1 MRYPRLVSLS
11 ILAFTVSLV
20 LSGCS
25 SSLMSTNSPAPTGA
39 NPTGAVPTVIAVGEQ
54 VNGVAP
60 NRKQEVQ
67 FSEAMDPAT
76 INAQSFQVTDSS
88 GRLMQGTV
96 IYDAEFNMASFL
108 PNPALQ
114 TGATYKVTITTA
126 VASTGGMH
134 LASAY
139 TYAFTTRSDSDTS
152 PLIVNSVVPAAN
164 ATCVSA
170 TAPIII
176 TFDET
181 PDASTVNSS
190 NIVVTGPGG
199 VVIPVT
205 MSINVTTTQVV
216 ITPKSPLPSGTITV
230 TVKNVGDL
238 ADVLMAAP
246 YTWSFSTGC
255 GGSATYFYVGVEF
268 PQPAIRGY
276 QVNVDTASLTDVPGS
291 PFAHAGAAA
300 PGAVIV
306 NRDFVYAT
314 STDETT
320 LGGAPFP
327 SGTSTVWVYHADGT
341 SGTLAQVQTFTMP
354 LNAFLYFEP
363 GGHNS
368 YEINGNTIF
377 TQAIH
382 PDGTVTDTG
391 SSVTLPGSVNSVAVS
406 PDGTRMYATVITGSA
421 SPGCNKGPCP
431 TTDVIWEIDRDPA
444 TGTLTLNH
452 AVSGTENL
460 HLGKLRFDASGSYL
474 LGQSSSTQ
482 ISVESVNHI
491 TGDLTSV
498 PGSPFT
504 STAAPSG
511 QFTRAFEIDPSGKFV
526 YAVNSGEIDS
536 NSKYISVFSLSQAT
550 GALAP
555 VQTLDMTPSAD
566 VTGFIVDQS
575 LVFVVNWPSS
585 GSGVNFVPASINVF
599 KRDPV
604 TGFVSAGGSPV
615 VMQGQERLQNA
626 AVMHYQ

>member
-1 MRYPRLVSLS
+1 MRYPRLVS
-11 ILAFTVSLV
+11 VSLLV
-20 LSGCS
+20 FAVSLALNGCGGTPIVGS
-25 SSLMSTNSPAPTGA
+25 NSAAATG
-39 NPTGAVPTVIAVGEQ
+39 PVPTVSAVVVQ

-60 NRKQEVQ
+60 NRKEEVQ
-67 FSEAMDPAT
+67 FSEAMDPST

-88 GRLMQGTV
+88 GKSMQGAV
-96 IYDAEFNMASFL
+96 SYDANFQTASFL

-114 TGATYKVTITTA
+114 TNASYTATITTA

-134 LASAY
+134 LASPY
-139 TYAFTTRSDSDTS
+139 TYSFSTRSDSDTS
-152 PLIVNSVVPAAN
+152 PLSVNSVVPAAN

-170 TAPIII
+170 NTSITI
-176 TFDET
+176 TFNEA
-181 PDASTVNSS
+181 PDASTVNST
-190 NIVVTGPGG
+190 NITVTGPGG
-199 VVIPVT
+199 AVIPVK
-205 MSINVTTTQVV
+205 MNINVTTTQVV
-216 ITPKSPLPSGTITV
+216 LTPASPLPSGSITV
-230 TVKNVGDL
+230 NVKNVADL
-238 ADVLMAAP
+238 AGVVLAAP
-246 YTWSFSTGC
+246 YIWSFSTSC
-255 GGSATYFYVGVEF
+255 GATYFYVGVES
-268 PQPAIRGY
+268 PNAAIRGY

-291 PFAHAGAAA
+291 PFAHAGSG
-300 PGAVIV
+300 PGLVMV
-306 NRDFVYAT
+306 NKDFVYAT
-314 STDETT
+314 STD
-320 LGGAPFP
+320 L
-327 SGTSTVWVYHADGT
+327 STVGGSETLWVYRADAT
-341 SGTLAQVQTFTMP
+341 SGTLAQIQQLSMP
-354 LNAFLYFEP
+354 LNSVLYTEP
-363 GGHNS
+363 TGHNL
-368 YEINGNTIF
+368 YELKSPQLLTLATLAVNS
-377 TQAIH
+377 
-382 PDGTVTDTG
+382 DGTVTDTG
-391 SSVTLPGSVNSVAVS
+391 SSVTLPGPVNSVAVS

-615 VMQGQERLQNA
+615 VMQDQERLQNA